1 MADKSNV
8 THHVIDWARDARSDD
23 PDGKAA
29 EHHRLQLLRCC
40 WRELVK
46 LLRWQQKR
54 KRNTAKVEVW
64 HMLRRA
70 LTVLIALRRHKDK
83 GYVDALASGE
93 HMGSRLWRREVPGM
107 LELRK
112 WQYEQRRSEATKAHT
127 AAQSHPASLKAR
139 ADTGL
144 AAHLAAQAAAT
155 APARVPR
162 AAPAPA
168 AEMPHTGSQGTLTSI
183 LKPPALTVN
192 GVSLKDSQ
200 PAAASLPC
208 YE

>member
-8 THHVIDWARDARSDD
+8 THHVIDWARAARSDD

-29 EHHRLQLLRCC
+29 EHHRLQLMRCC

-70 LTVLIALRRHKDK
+70 LTVLIVLRRHKDK

-144 AAHLAAQAAAT
+144 AAHLAAPAAA
-155 APARVPR
+155 A
-162 AAPAPA
+162 APA

-192 GVSLKDSQ
+192 GVSLRDSQ
-200 PAAASLPC
+200 PAAASVPC